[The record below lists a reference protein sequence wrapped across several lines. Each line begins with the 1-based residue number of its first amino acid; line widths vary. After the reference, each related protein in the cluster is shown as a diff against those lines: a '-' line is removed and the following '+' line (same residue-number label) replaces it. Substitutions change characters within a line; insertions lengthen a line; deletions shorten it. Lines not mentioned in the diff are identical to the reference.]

1 MKAIRERVAPGQ
13 QPFGPSKQQDVALH
27 AESPLDGLVVL
38 PDIKSINS
46 IYLCLDTSY
55 HTFQSNPKD
64 AELKLHDE
72 LFSANGSVNN
82 DDGGGGQPYKV
93 SCVPSAYCETSPMD
107 SSASPLCRSRRLMSP
122 ESWL

>member
-1 MKAIRERVAPGQ
+1 MHSQCQAARYKVHAPGCGCSKMKVIRERVAPGQ
-13 QPFGPSKQQDVALH
+13 QPFGPSKQQDVGLH

-55 HTFQSNPKD
+55 DVFQSNPKD

-72 LFSANGSVNN
+72 
-82 DDGGGGQPYKV
+82 
-93 SCVPSAYCETSPMD
+93 
-107 SSASPLCRSRRLMSP
+107 
-122 ESWL
+122 